1 MKVENIPKE
10 YDHKMEE
17 KWQKKWS
24 KDQIYKFMGDGTKP
38 RYIIDTPPPYPT
50 GSLHMGHVLNWT
62 FIDMIARF
70 KRLRGFDVM
79 FPQGW
84 DCHGL
89 PTEVKVEETHNIKKN
104 DLSRAEFRKMCVD
117 LTKENISLMKK
128 QMQSLGFSQDW
139 SKEYITMT
147 PEYMKK
153 TQRSFLQMYEN
164 DLIYQGIF
172 PVNWCPRCET
182 AIAFAEVEYS
192 SNETFLNYVRFSSA
206 DSNNDKNESNSKSDN
221 DGVLIATTRPELMSA
236 CVGVVVH
243 PQDEKYKQLLG
254 KKVTVPISGQN
265 VEIIAD
271 EEVDPEFGT
280 GAVMIC
286 TFGDKTD
293 VSWVNKYNLDII
305 EAIDEKGIMTQAAG
319 KYEGL
324 SLNECKEATIQD
336 LKEKGYITKQEK
348 VDQNVGK
355 CWRCKAPIE
364 ILVKKQWF
372 VAVNKLLNDTKVA
385 TNSMNWVPEHM
396 KSRLLNWA
404 DSMEWDWCISRQRIF
419 ATPIPVW
426 FCNDCGKV
434 HLPKVEELP
443 VDPTQKSPSIS
454 CECGCSEFTGEEDV
468 LDTWMDS
475 SISPLSIAGW
485 PNSNFSNNF
494 PANLRPQGH
503 DIIRTWAFY
512 TILRT
517 IALEEEKP
525 FDEIV
530 INGMVFGEDGYKMS
544 KSKGN
549 VISPD
554 EVINDYG
561 ADALRTWAANSSPGS
576 DVTFDWNDIKYGYK
590 FLRKFWNA
598 FRFISMHILNEE
610 IANDQNEENTIKN
623 NLLPLDK
630 WILSKLN
637 ILILEV
643 TNAFDMYN
651 FSIAIN
657 SIEKFIWHDFC
668 DEYIEAVKYR
678 LYNDEINQKSR
689 LAAKYTLKT
698 VIETSLKLLAP
709 ITPHFVDEVYQ
720 YFVIEDETNIKNYN
734 SLNIDHWPLVSED
747 LINEKSVHDGEIAI
761 ELIGEIRRF
770 KSTSKIPLNAP
781 INEINV
787 YTNDDLIAIFEK
799 YIEDIK
805 GTLKI
810 SNLAIRRGKP
820 AIKENVVE
828 IIPAMDKIGP
838 QFKGDAPKIIK
849 HLTSNDPDELAKVL
863 ENKGEIAIDDHI
875 ITKEHLN
882 MKKEVVGESGKKVD
896 VFQSDRLD
904 MILEVIR

>member
-1 MKVENIPKE
+1 A
-10 YDHKMEE
+10 
-17 KWQKKWS
+17 
-24 KDQIYKFMGDGTKP
+24 
-38 RYIIDTPPPYPT
+38 YPT
-50 GSLHMGHVLNWT
+50 GLLHLGHVLNWAY
-62 FIDMIARF
+62 IDIIARY
-70 KRLRGFDVM
+70 KRLKGFDVF

-104 DLSRAEFRKMCVD
+104 DVSREEFRQMCVD
-117 LTKENISLMKK
+117 LTKQNIALMKS

-139 SKEYITMT
+139 SREYITMT

-153 TQRSFLQMYEN
+153 TQESFLRMYDN
-164 DLIYQGIF
+164 DLIYQGIH

-192 SNETFLNYVRFSSA
+192 SNETFLNYVKFPSA
-206 DSNNDKNESNSKSDN
+206 DSIDDKSNSKSDDDVSIAN
-221 DGVLIATTRPELMSA
+221 KSDDGVLIATTRPELMSA
-236 CVGVVVH
+236 CVAVVIH
-243 PQDEKYKQLLG
+243 PEDERYKHLLG
-254 KKVTVPISGQN
+254 EQLTVPISGQN

-293 VSWVNKYNLDII
+293 VSWVNKYDLDII
-305 EAIDEKGIMTQAAG
+305 EAIDEKAVMTKAAG
-319 KYEGL
+319 KYVGMTL
-324 SLNECKEATIQD
+324 AECKEATIAD
-336 LKEKGYITKQEK
+336 LKSQGYITKQEK
-348 VDQNVGK
+348 VDQNVGQ
-355 CWRCKAPIE
+355 CWRCKTPIE

-372 VAVNKLLNDTKVA
+372 VAVNKLIDEVKVA
-385 TNSMNWVPEHM
+385 TNSMNWVPQHM
-396 KSRLLNWA
+396 ESRLLNWA

-426 FCNDCGKV
+426 FCNDCGKI
-434 HLPKVEELP
+434 HLPKIEELP
-443 VDPTQKSPSIS
+443 VDPTQKSPSINS
-454 CECGCSEFTGEEDV
+454 CECGCTDFTGEEDV

-475 SISPLSIAGW
+475 SISPLAIAGW
-485 PNSNFSNNF
+485 PNPTFSNNF

-517 IALEEEKP
+517 IALEKEKP
-525 FDEIV
+525 FDEII
-530 INGMVFGEDGYKMS
+530 INGMVFGEDGFKMS

-549 VISPD
+549 VIAPD
-554 EVINDYG
+554 DVVNEYG
-561 ADALRTWAANSSPGS
+561 ADALRTWAANSTPGS
-576 DVTFDWNDIKYGYK
+576 DVPFDWKDIKHGYK

-598 FRFISMHILNEE
+598 FRFISMHIFDED
-610 IANDQNEENTIKN
+610 IANDSDEENKIIN

-637 ILILEV
+637 ILTRDV
-643 TNAFDMYN
+643 GDAFESYN
-651 FSIAIN
+651 FSTAIN
-657 SIEKFIWHDFC
+657 SIEKFVWHDFC

-678 LYNDEINQKSR
+678 LYNDEVDENSR

-698 VIETSLKLLAP
+698 VIETSLKLLSP

-720 YFVIEDETNIKNYN
+720 YFDSGDEVYQYFDSGDETDFKNKETNLENYQ
-734 SLNIDHWPLVSED
+734 SLNISDWPQVNDD
-747 LINEKSVHDGEIAI
+747 LINETLENEGDLAI

-770 KSTSKIPLNAP
+770 KSASKIPLNAP

-787 YTNDDLIAIFEK
+787 YTNDDLKTIFER
-799 YIEDIK
+799 YTQDIK

-810 SNLAIRRGKP
+810 ANLDIRVGKP
-820 AIKENVVE
+820 EIREKVIE

-838 QFKGDAPKIIK
+838 QFKGDAPIIIK
-849 HLTSNDPDELAKVL
+849 FLTSKDPEEIAKIL
-863 ENKGEIAIDDHI
+863 ENQGEIAIEDHT
-875 ITKEHLN
+875 ITEEHLN
-882 MKKEVVGESGKKVD
+882 MKKEVIGESGKKVD
-896 VFQSDRLD
+896 VFKSDNLD
-904 MILEVIR
+904 MILEVLR